1 MANNKYEQLKPRL
14 GPDQKALILIKPD
27 PDSLAS
33 AWALAHLFK
42 KARSSAEIALFEP
55 IKRIENR
62 NMVKFLRIPVSPFK
76 AASLP
81 SYSRLCLVDAQPNQF
96 PELEDG
102 DLSWDIVIDH
112 HPIVDGYSYLHSD
125 LRPET
130 GATSTIMT
138 QYLLAAKV
146 PIRERLAT
154 ALCYGIITDTDHFQ
168 RNMTRE
174 DALAFSALFPRVNY
188 TALKLIEQTEI
199 AFRHLPYLDLALHR
213 LKVKSRRAVLSLG
226 AVETADIAVIL
237 ADFFIRVSGIEFVA
251 VAGIEKDKLVIIFRS
266 RNLKRDAGKI
276 AKLRFSDLGAAG
288 GHRSAARAEI
298 PLERLP
304 PEVKLYNPDA
314 VEEFIAKRLRGTG
327 KGQGR

>member
-1 MANNKYEQLKPRL
+1 MANNKYELLKPHL
-14 GPDQKALILIKPD
+14 GPDHKALILIKPD

-33 AWALAHLFK
+33 AWALAHLFR

-62 NMVKFLRIPVSPFK
+62 NMVKLLRIPTVPFK
-76 AASLP
+76 PAELP

-96 PELEDG
+96 PELEDRE
-102 DLSWDIVIDH
+102 LKWDIVIDH
-112 HPIVDGYSYLHSD
+112 HPVVEGHSYLHSD

-130 GATSTIMT
+130 GATSTIMA

-266 RNLKRDAGKI
+266 RNLKRDAGKT

-304 PEVKLYNPDA
+304 PEVKLYNPDT
-314 VEEFIAKRLRGTG
+314 VEEFIAKRLRRPG
-327 KGQGR
+327 KRQGR